1 MAQIFNNVLGHFES
15 IRFKQK
21 LMWLRFGQLLEK
33 IGLLFYSNIW
43 STTTIPVIM
52 IRKYPFSMDPNSVQT
67 NYVETFVKFSAIL
80 RIYSIKYSLQELNLS
95 QNLEPMS

>member
-1 MAQIFNNVLGHFES
+1 
-15 IRFKQK
+15 
-21 LMWLRFGQLLEK
+21 
-33 IGLLFYSNIW
+33 
-43 STTTIPVIM
+43 
-52 IRKYPFSMDPNSVQT
+52 MDPNSVQT